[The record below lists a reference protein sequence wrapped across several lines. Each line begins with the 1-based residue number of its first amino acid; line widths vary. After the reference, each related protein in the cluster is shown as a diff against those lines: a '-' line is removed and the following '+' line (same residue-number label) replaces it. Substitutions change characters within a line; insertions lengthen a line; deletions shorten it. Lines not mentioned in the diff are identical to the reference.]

1 MIIKKGCDCEWCEAV
16 SWDVVGELRDTCEKL
31 QQSLMMRGTRTPMI
45 VSISRHSRA
54 PREEESLLRTA
65 LYSLSLTNGTW
76 CHMALAEVDRA
87 ELEALLQVKIE
98 VSTDLREKLR
108 FATEEIVDLRKQIH
122 EQQERIAHLDLVRA
136 LLFQRCFW
144 F

>member
-1 MIIKKGCDCEWCEAV
+1 MREAPAEPHDARYAHADDRV
-16 SWDVVGELRDTCEKL
+16 K
-31 QQSLMMRGTRTPMI
+31 
-45 VSISRHSRA
+45 ISHSRA